1 MASRHACQ
9 ALKENGRPCRA
20 PALRAGSACFW
31 HAPESREAADEARR
45 LGGLRR
51 RREGAIGGAY
61 ALEGFRTGA
70 DLQRVLELALAE
82 TLELENSVP
91 RTRALARLVSVA
103 GPGQGDHRVGG
114 AHAGAGGRHLAGG
127 PQCGI
132 VSAVSTRS
140 RPA

>member
-31 HAPESREAADEARR
+31 HAPESREAAAEARR

-70 DLQRVLELALAE
+70 DLQRVLELALAD

-91 RTRALARLVSVA
+91 RTRALARLVAVA
-103 GPGQGDHRVGG
+103 ARVKATSEWEARLRALEVGIWRE
-114 AHAGAGGRHLAGG
+114 APNAG
-127 PQCGI
+127 
-132 VSAVSTRS
+132 S
-140 RPA
+140 